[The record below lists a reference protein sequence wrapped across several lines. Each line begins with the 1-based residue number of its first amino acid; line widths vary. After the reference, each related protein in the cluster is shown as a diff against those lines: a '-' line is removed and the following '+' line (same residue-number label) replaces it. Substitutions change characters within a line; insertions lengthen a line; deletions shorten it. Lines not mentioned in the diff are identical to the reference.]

1 MVSRGIDDG
10 DIVFA
15 SLELP
20 EGNVDGDTTLTLR
33 LQLVQHPSVLER
45 TFAHLLGFLFEF
57 LNGPLVDS
65 TALVDQMTRGRR
77 LAGIDVA
84 NHHDV
89 DVSLLRA
96 AHLDSSSW
104 YVPSESRK

>member
-1 MVSRGIDDG
+1 MVCSY
-10 DIVFA
+10 
-15 SLELP
+15 
-20 EGNVDGDTTLTLR
+20 
-33 LQLVQHPSVLER
+33 
-45 TFAHLLGFLFEF
+45 LLGFLFEL

-65 TALVDQMTRGRR
+65 TALVDQMTGGRR

-89 DVSLLRA
+89 DVNLLRA

-104 YVPSESRK
+104 YVRLEKGLNEQVMDIWKTSQKTSVKYWLRKNSYVKNFT